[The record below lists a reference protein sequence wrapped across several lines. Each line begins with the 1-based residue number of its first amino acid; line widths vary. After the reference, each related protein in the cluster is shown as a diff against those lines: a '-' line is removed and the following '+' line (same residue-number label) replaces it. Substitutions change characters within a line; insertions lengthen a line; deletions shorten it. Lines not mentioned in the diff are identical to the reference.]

1 MANLPEEAERL
12 LAAAPEEFVSER
24 TRLAREL
31 RDAGRRDEAHAVAAM
46 RKPPAVVL
54 AVNRA
59 ARDRPQAARDAA
71 AAAERVLETLS
82 GDTEGYREATRELER
97 ALDLLA
103 DVALAHVAP
112 RGKTASDATGR
123 RVRDLLRAAV
133 SDAAGRA
140 ALARG
145 ALSEELEAPGFAA
158 LAGSVPAG
166 RARPARTRGA
176 SGDAAAA
183 KREREEKRA
192 RARQLREKL
201 TEAEATLRE
210 AERSLEKAAEE
221 RDRALAAVAALREEL
236 DTV

>member
-1 MANLPEEAERL
+1 MAELPEEAERL
-12 LAAAPEEFVSER
+12 LAAAPDEFVAER
-24 TRLAREL
+24 KRLAREL
-31 RDAGRRDEAHAVAAM
+31 RDAGRREEGDAVAAM

-71 AAAERVLETLS
+71 GSAERVLEALS
-82 GDTEGYREATRELER
+82 GDPEGYREATKELEQ

-112 RGKTASDATGR
+112 RGKAATDSMSR

-133 SDAAGRA
+133 SDEVGRG

-145 ALSEELEAPGFAA
+145 ALAEELETPGFAA
-158 LAGSVPAG
+158 LAGAVSAG
-166 RARPARTRGA
+166 PARPARKRGT

-201 TEAEATLRE
+201 TEAEAALRE
-210 AERSLEKAAEE
+210 AERSLKQAAEE
-221 RDRALAAVAALREEL
+221 RERAAAAVAALREEL
-236 DTV
+236 DTL